1 MAWASS
7 RSDPQGTL
15 AYAGLLALGA
25 LDAAGY
31 SVMAPVLPAIS
42 EATGAGP
49 ALVGALVATFPV
61 GMMLG
66 FALAGQGV
74 KQHSRAV
81 LIAAL
86 AVIALGCLGFV
97 VGTDLAV
104 YFLSRFLMGLGS
116 GGLWIGITFG
126 TLERWPGQE
135 YLCMSRIFAAYSVGG
150 LIGPALGAIDGIS
163 GPFLAYF
170 ILVCLGVPSVFL
182 MGTPSK
188 RRSFGSDRAVLRL
201 HGFWLA
207 SAGIL
212 FAVLALGIIEGV
224 LPLHF
229 AEQLTQP
236 EISALYVGA
245 SLVVAASAAVAGR
258 LTPHSVLR
266 VGALLILAGLAL
278 AGAADIVPLWIVALT
293 LAGIG
298 VGIGETGALG
308 VLLASVGM
316 NRIVFAMVLWSQ
328 IGILGYLAGPLAG
341 GIMAE
346 RFGFVSIGVIPLLGA
361 AVLAGLIPIKDP
373 AA

>member
-1 MAWASS
+1 MAWVSS
-7 RSDPQGTL
+7 RSGPQGL

-74 KQHSRAV
+74 KQHSKAV
-81 LIAAL
+81 LVAAL
-86 AVIALGCLGFV
+86 TLIALGCLGFV
-97 VGTDLAV
+97 VGNDLAT
-104 YFLSRFLMGLGS
+104 YFFSRLLMGLGS
-116 GGLWIGITFG
+116 GGLWIGVSFG

-150 LIGPALGAIDGIS
+150 LIGPALGVFDGIA
-163 GPFLAYF
+163 GPFLAYLV
-170 ILVCLGVPSVFL
+170 LVCFGLPCIFAL
-182 MGTPSK
+182 GTPSE

-207 SAGIL
+207 SASIL
-212 FAVLALGIIEGV
+212 FAGLALGIIEGV

-229 AEQLTQP
+229 AEQMTQSQ
-236 EISALYVGA
+236 ISAFYVGA

-258 LTPHSVLR
+258 LTPRSVIR
-266 VGALLILAGLAL
+266 VGTLLVVGGLAL
-278 AGAADIVPLWIVALT
+278 AGAAVSVPLWIVALIV
-293 LAGIG
+293 AGIG
-298 VGIGETGALG
+298 IGIGETGALG
-308 VLLASVGM
+308 VLLESVGM
-316 NRIVFAMVLWSQ
+316 NRMVLAMVLWSQ
-328 IGILGYLAGPLAG
+328 IGILGYMAGPLAG
-341 GIMAE
+341 GTIAE
-346 RFGFVSIGVIPLLGA
+346 RFGFGGIGVVPLAGAVVLLG
-361 AVLAGLIPIKDP
+361 LIHAG
-373 AA
+373 